1 MYVWIMCDVQC
12 ARRLTIKVM
21 SLIDAAAVQKQFL
34 ANLLQKVLIEKQ
46 PYNLG
51 DNKFPKGRTYIRLLA
66 FSF

>member
-21 SLIDAAAVQKQFL
+21 SLIDAAVQKQFL

-51 DNKFPKGRTYIRLLA
+51 DNKFPKGRRIRLLA